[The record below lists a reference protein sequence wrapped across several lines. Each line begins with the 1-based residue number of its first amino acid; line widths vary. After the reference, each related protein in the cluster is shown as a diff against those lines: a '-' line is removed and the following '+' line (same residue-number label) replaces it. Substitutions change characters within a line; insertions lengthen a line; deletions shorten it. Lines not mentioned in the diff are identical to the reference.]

1 MTMVFCNFQYSITP
15 ILQIN
20 RDVPLSISFKS
31 TLIMGYRTEYL
42 FEKETRFMPDHPL
55 VYELKDEVACLTINR
70 EKQRNSLTPQV
81 IRLFMEYL
89 KQAEFDENIRAILI
103 TGAGDKAFCSGADL
117 GGAATEDGRR
127 SFQAYADL
135 LKRIAGYPK
144 PTVARINGYC
154 LAGGM
159 GFMMACD
166 IVVSRQDAQFGTP
179 EVNVGLFP
187 MMIGSLI
194 FRNVLRKKA
203 VEMVLLGERLTAEA
217 ALEMG
222 LITRAVS
229 YEKLDAE
236 IERILSALR
245 LKSPIGLRI
254 GKEAFYS
261 MADMPFET
269 AVDYLCGKLA
279 EVVSTE
285 DAVEGI
291 TAFMEKRKPV
301 FKGR

>member
-1 MTMVFCNFQYSITP
+1 MT
-15 ILQIN
+15 
-20 RDVPLSISFKS
+20 
-31 TLIMGYRTEYL
+31 E
-42 FEKETRFMPDHPL
+42 HPL
-55 VYELKDEVACLTINR
+55 LYELTDAVACLTINR

-81 IRLFMEYL
+81 IGLFMEYL
-89 KQAEFDENIRAILI
+89 EKAEADERVRAILV
-103 TGAGDKAFCSGADL
+103 TGSGDRAFCSGADL
-117 GGAATEDGRR
+117 GGAATEDGQR

-135 LKRIAGYPK
+135 LKRIAGYAK
-144 PTVARINGYC
+144 PTVARVNGYC

-203 VEMVLLGERLTAEA
+203 MEMVLLGEKLTADA
-217 ALEMG
+217 AREMG
-222 LITRAVS
+222 LITRVVP
-229 YEKLDAE
+229 YDMLDAE
-236 IERILSALR
+236 VGRILDGLR
-245 LKSPIGLRI
+245 AKSPIGLKL
-254 GKEAFYS
+254 GKEAFYH
-261 MADMPFET
+261 MADMPFEK
-269 AVDYLCGKLA
+269 AVDYLCGRLA
-279 EVVSTE
+279 DVVSTE

-291 TAFMEKRKPV
+291 TAFIEKRKPV

>member
-1 MTMVFCNFQYSITP
+1 
-15 ILQIN
+15 
-20 RDVPLSISFKS
+20 
-31 TLIMGYRTEYL
+31 
-42 FEKETRFMPDHPL
+42 MPEHAL

-70 EKQRNSLTPQV
+70 EKERNSLTPQV
-81 IRLFMEYL
+81 IGLFMDYL
-89 KQAEFDENIRAILI
+89 EQAESDETVRAILI
-103 TGAGDKAFCSGADL
+103 TGAGDRAFCSGADL
-117 GGAATEDGRR
+117 GGAATDDGQRA
-127 SFQAYADL
+127 FQAYANL

-166 IVVSRQDAQFGTP
+166 IVVSRRDAEFGTP

-203 VEMVLLGERLTAEA
+203 MEMVLLGEKLTAEA

-222 LITRAVS
+222 LITRVVP
-229 YEKLDAE
+229 YETLDE
-236 IERILSALR
+236 EVGRILSALR
-245 LKSPIGLRI
+245 AKSPIGLAI
-254 GKEAFYS
+254 GKEAFYT
-261 MADMPFET
+261 MADMPFEA
-269 AVDYLCGKLA
+269 AVDYLCGKLTD
-279 EVVSTE
+279 VISTE
-285 DAVEGI
+285 DAIEGI
-291 TAFMEKRKPV
+291 TAFIEKRKPA

>member
-1 MTMVFCNFQYSITP
+1 MEDQ
-15 ILQIN
+15 
-20 RDVPLSISFKS
+20 
-31 TLIMGYRTEYL
+31 
-42 FEKETRFMPDHPL
+42 PL
-55 VYELKDEVACLTINR
+55 VYEVRDEVAWLTINR
-70 EKQRNSLTPQV
+70 EQQRNSLTPQV
-81 IRLFMEYL
+81 TGLFMEYL
-89 KQAEFDENIRAILI
+89 AKAEADNNVRAILI
-103 TGAGDKAFCSGADL
+103 TGTGDKAFCSGADL
-117 GGAATEDGRR
+117 GGAATEDGKQ
-127 SFQAYADL
+127 SFKAYADL

-166 IVVSRQDAQFGTP
+166 VVVARQDAKFGTP

-203 VEMVLLGERLTAEA
+203 MEMVLLGEKMTAET

-222 LITRAVS
+222 LITRAVP
-229 YEKLDAE
+229 YETLDTE
-236 IERILSALR
+236 IDRILGALCA
-245 LKSPIGLRI
+245 KSPIGLKI
-254 GKEAFYS
+254 GKEAFYN
-261 MADMPFET
+261 MADMPFEE

-279 EVVSTE
+279 EVVATE

-291 TAFMEKRKPV
+291 TAFIEKRKPV

>member
-1 MTMVFCNFQYSITP
+1 
-15 ILQIN
+15 
-20 RDVPLSISFKS
+20 
-31 TLIMGYRTEYL
+31 
-42 FEKETRFMPDHPL
+42 
-55 VYELKDEVACLTINR
+55 
-70 EKQRNSLTPQV
+70 
-81 IRLFMEYL
+81 MEYL
-89 KQAEFDENIRAILI
+89 KKAESDKNVRAVLI
-103 TGAGDKAFCSGADL
+103 TGTGDKAFCSGADL
-117 GGAATEDGRR
+117 GGAATQDGQR

-166 IVVSRQDAQFGTP
+166 IVVSREDAKFGTP

-203 VEMVLLGERLTAEA
+203 MEMVLLGEKLTAEA
-217 ALEMG
+217 AQEMG
-222 LITRAVS
+222 LITRVVPH
-229 YEKLDAE
+229 EMLDAE
-236 IERILSALR
+236 VDRILAALR
-245 LKSPIGLRI
+245 AKSPIGLKI
-254 GKEAFYS
+254 GKEAFYH

-269 AVDYLCGKLA
+269 AVDYLRGKLA
-279 EVVSTE
+279 DVVSTE

-291 TAFMEKRKPV
+291 TAFIEKRKPV

>member
-1 MTMVFCNFQYSITP
+1 MT
-15 ILQIN
+15 
-20 RDVPLSISFKS
+20 
-31 TLIMGYRTEYL
+31 
-42 FEKETRFMPDHPL
+42 DHPL
-55 VYELKDEVACLTINR
+55 LYEVKDEVACLTINR
-70 EKQRNSLTPQV
+70 EKQRNSLTPRL
-81 IRLFMEYL
+81 IGLFMDCL
-89 KQAEFDENIRAILI
+89 GKAEADGRVRAVMI
-103 TGAGDKAFCSGADL
+103 TGSGDRAFCSGADL
-117 GGAATEDGRR
+117 GGAATEDGQRA
-127 SFQAYADL
+127 FQAYADL

-203 VEMVLLGERLTAEA
+203 MEMVLLGEKMTAEKA
-217 ALEMG
+217 REMG
-222 LITRAVS
+222 LITRVVP
-229 YEKLDAE
+229 YDMLDAE
-236 IERILSALR
+236 VGRVLDSLR
-245 LKSPIGLRI
+245 AKSPIGLKL
-254 GKEAFYS
+254 GKEAFYH
-261 MADMPFET
+261 MADMPFEA
-269 AVDYLCGKLA
+269 AVDYLCGRLTD
-279 EVVSTE
+279 VVSTE

-291 TAFMEKRKPV
+291 TAFIEKRKPV